1 MSKKIT
7 VTLDEDIINML
18 SDETMIDDVTINQ
31 AIYHYLQAGKQIAN
45 TSTSMETKMQLLE
58 NDKQKIEQE
67 KNELEIEYTCLKQ
80 QKHQLESRISDLS
93 ELYPSASVLLGKKPV
108 AHYSRIRLFKNK
120 ILKRK

>member
-7 VTLDEDIINML
+7 VTLDADVIDML

-31 AIYHYLQAGKQIAN
+31 AIHHYLQAGKQIVTTP
-45 TSTSMETKMQLLE
+45 TSIETKMQLLE

-67 KNELEIEYTCLKQ
+67 KRELEIEYACLKQ
-80 QKHQLESRISDLS
+80 QKHQLESRIVDLS

-108 AHYSRIRLFKNK
+108 ARYSHIRLFKNK
-120 ILKRK
+120 LLKRK